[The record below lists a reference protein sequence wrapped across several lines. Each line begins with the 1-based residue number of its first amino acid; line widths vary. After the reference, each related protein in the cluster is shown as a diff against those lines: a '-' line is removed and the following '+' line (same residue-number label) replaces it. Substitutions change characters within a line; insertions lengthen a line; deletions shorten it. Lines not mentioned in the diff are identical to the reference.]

1 MVWYG
6 MYIYI
11 YICRSIWVH
20 VLSMYIHTHTHLYL
34 NVYVGICKYAVICNA
49 SPRARGTSWEE
60 RVDHDHASP
69 AGAWPFSAPVT
80 SWR

>member
-1 MVWYG
+1 MVC
-6 MYIYI
+6 IYI
-11 YICRSIWVH
+11 YMSVYMGTCTFYV
-20 VLSMYIHTHTHLYL
+20 YTHTHTHLYL